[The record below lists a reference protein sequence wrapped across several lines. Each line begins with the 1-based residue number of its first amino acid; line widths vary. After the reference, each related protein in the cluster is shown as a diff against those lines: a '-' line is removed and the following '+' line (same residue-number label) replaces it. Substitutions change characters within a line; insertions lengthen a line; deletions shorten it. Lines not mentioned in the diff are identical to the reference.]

1 MLFESEK
8 VASPGSGHNG
18 SWAFDADVAPGPWL
32 HTLIGQ
38 QPLRRRSSTSSTRWC
53 AHTPIWSLERALVM
67 PSSPPDRR
75 KRPADSGASPSA
87 HTRTSSHAP
96 ATPAQ
101 KTPLGLGRRLLME
114 ASAGA
119 IAEALVEFLLYP
131 LDTLKQTQQLP
142 TAHRQLIHSRHAT
155 AAAASTLAWRSASG
169 LHWLGPVRAFQH
181 AVRRMADGRGFRQLY
196 AGVLSGVIGSLPTAA
211 LFAITYE
218 SVRRTLRRTRPGASH
233 YHDQGLRANSDA
245 GPRLFWESTTAA
257 AMANIVSS
265 LVDTPAELIKQ
276 RVQSCL
282 QPNIVAAARHLW
294 VHEGGLMALWTGYG
308 SNLLRNL
315 PFDALEFGTFEQFKQ
330 ITQRVQG
337 RERLAEWELLL
348 LGMSAGGLIGVITTP
363 LDVVRTRMLV
373 SGTQPGRPATSVLQA
388 IRALLGEGG
397 VPALFQGVMP
407 RATWEAVSSGIFFMF
422 FDSLKTCFGVQLEP
436 ANDSD

>member
-142 TAHRQLIHSRHAT
+142 QQL
-155 AAAASTLAWRSASG
+155 
-169 LHWLGPVRAFQH
+169 Q
-181 AVRRMADGRGFRQLY
+181 
-196 AGVLSGVIGSLPTAA
+196 
-211 LFAITYE
+211 
-218 SVRRTLRRTRPGASH
+218 
-233 YHDQGLRANSDA
+233 
-245 GPRLFWESTTAA
+245 
-257 AMANIVSS
+257 
-265 LVDTPAELIKQ
+265 
-276 RVQSCL
+276 
-282 QPNIVAAARHLW
+282 
-294 VHEGGLMALWTGYG
+294 
-308 SNLLRNL
+308 LLRHWRGDL
-315 PFDALEFGTFEQFKQ
+315 
-330 ITQRVQG
+330 
-337 RERLAEWELLL
+337 
-348 LGMSAGGLIGVITTP
+348 
-363 LDVVRTRMLV
+363 
-373 SGTQPGRPATSVLQA
+373 
-388 IRALLGEGG
+388 
-397 VPALFQGVMP
+397 P
-407 RATWEAVSSGIFFMF
+407 RACTGWVQYAHSSMPYVVWRMVAVFASSTPV
-422 FDSLKTCFGVQLEP
+422 SCP
-436 ANDSD
+436 A